1 MTGAARTRNLEIRR
15 CAIARLRAGPSDHPG
30 MTEETTKNAP
40 VFRGV
45 FALIR
50 SRGLPRQEPCYAAA
64 LPAEPSTTCAARA
77 LVEIGMLR
85 GFLASGIS
93 RTRSTWSRPVLDRS
107 VLHHD

>member
-15 CAIARLRAGPSDHPG
+15 CAIARLRSGPSDHPG

-50 SRGLPRQEPCYAAA
+50 SRGLPRQELRQAAA
-64 LPAEPSTTCAARA
+64 LSPEPSTTCAALA
-77 LVEIGMLR
+77 LVEIGILR
-85 GFLASGIS
+85 GFLASGF
-93 RTRSTWSRPVLDRS
+93 SRPTSRLS
-107 VLHHD
+107 SPFS